1 MGRRILS
8 IALASV
14 TALTFAST
22 VWGQNTTVTQ
32 KEVIQHP
39 DGSYSVIEYPVGK
52 EVRVNLMPSATVKAG
67 KGWATVMRSAD
78 GTKVSFNISGA
89 PADASSYYAYA
100 VDPTGTPTLL
110 GPVTFTNGTGTA
122 EFTTPM
128 DQFMLVL
135 SPTEGLTTYDTST
148 TYAFRS
154 DVPKGYVV
162 VPRHVSKSGVVA
174 VSGTPGAYTVPLLNV
189 PTWGDKEREVK
200 LKFDGELQGLTAKAY
215 ITPKKGAT
223 RVRMHFDD
231 MKKVPANK
239 RFTLWAYSPD
249 GTYTKLGQVINGGGR
264 NESEIKTETALND
277 FGLFVTEDDTDVTTP
292 TSTVYSVF
300 TVPSS

>member
-1 MGRRILS
+1 MSRKLLGIT
-8 IALASV
+8 LATLM
-14 TALTFAST
+14 TALSVSV
-22 VWGQNTTVTQ
+22 VWGQNTTITKKQV
-32 KEVIQHP
+32 VVNP

-52 EVRVNLMPSATVKAG
+52 EVRVNLLPSTTLKGGTGYATV
-67 KGWATVMRSAD
+67 VRSAD
-78 GTKVSFNISGA
+78 GTKVVFNVSGA
-89 PADASSYYAYA
+89 PADATSYYAYA

-110 GPVTFTNGTGTA
+110 GPITFTNGTGTA

-128 DQFMLVL
+128 NQFMLVL

-148 TYAFRS
+148 AYVFRS
-154 DVPKGYVV
+154 EVPKGYVV
-162 VPRHVSKSGVVA
+162 VPRSVSKRGVVA

-189 PTWGDKEREVK
+189 PTWGASEREVK
-200 LKFDGELQGLTAKAY
+200 LKFGGELQGLEAKAY

-223 RVRMHFDD
+223 KIRMKFDD

-264 NESEIKTETALND
+264 DESEIKAETALND
-277 FGLFVTEDDTDVTTP
+277 FGLFVTEEDTDVTVP
-292 TSTVYSVF
+292 TSTIYSVF